1 MSGGRGRQGVGAA
14 SENVRRGRGQRGGGK
29 EMGAQ
34 RRGKREEGKERGG
47 LGERRGKREEGEERE
62 KGRKRRGREQAER
75 GGGGEEKSGKWL
87 RWLTAS
93 GPGVASV
100 MNAVHPVWEVNEKGE
115 WSIKGGGR
123 WLVPVVDLGEG
134 NG

>member
-1 MSGGRGRQGVGAA
+1 MR
-14 SENVRRGRGQRGGGK
+14 K
-29 EMGAQ
+29 W
-34 RRGKREEGKERGG
+34 KREKKEERGG
-47 LGERRGKREEGEERE
+47 EESRRREGGE
-62 KGRKRRGREQAER
+62 
-75 GGGGEEKSGKWL
+75 GGEEKSGKWL

>member
-1 MSGGRGRQGVGAA
+1 M
-14 SENVRRGRGQRGGGK
+14 
-29 EMGAQ
+29 
-34 RRGKREEGKERGG
+34 
-47 LGERRGKREEGEERE
+47 EERE

-75 GGGGEEKSGKWL
+75 EGGGGEEKSGKWL

-100 MNAVHPVWEVNEKGE
+100 MNAVHPVWEVMEKGE

>member
-1 MSGGRGRQGVGAA
+1 MTQERNILTGR
-14 SENVRRGRGQRGGGK
+14 RRGGLKRQRK
-29 EMGAQ
+29 
-34 RRGKREEGKERGG
+34 KEEGKRAGG
-47 LGERRGKREEGEERE
+47 
-62 KGRKRRGREQAER
+62 ER

>member
-1 MSGGRGRQGVGAA
+1 M
-14 SENVRRGRGQRGGGK
+14 
-29 EMGAQ
+29 
-34 RRGKREEGKERGG
+34 
-47 LGERRGKREEGEERE
+47 
-62 KGRKRRGREQAER
+62 
-75 GGGGEEKSGKWL
+75 